1 MTSFRCYEDSDI
13 NGNLLIINFCLCL
26 VKLWKSFFHIFIH
39 SDIVK
44 RGVKGGSYASITD
57 ISMVSE
63 KLCRNTLNEFILK
76 VHWLQGESFFSYNLP
91 SIFRKKLVENH
102 ECRIKDFKAH
112 VSRQANHSQLT
123 NFNFAFSP
131 FTKIK
136 NI

>member
-1 MTSFRCYEDSDI
+1 
-13 NGNLLIINFCLCL
+13 
-26 VKLWKSFFHIFIH
+26 
-39 SDIVK
+39 
-44 RGVKGGSYASITD
+44 
-57 ISMVSE
+57 MVSE
-63 KLCRNTLNEFILK
+63 KLYRNTLNDKFILK
-76 VHWLQGESFFSYNLP
+76 VHWLQCASFFSYNLP

-112 VSRQANHSQLT
+112 VSRQNNHSQLT